1 MRPVRP
7 AGRHFRSLCPWPSAR
22 ASSRRDGQQDPVQ
35 EAGSQLQCHL
45 CRCEEGRWPCQCTD
59 TPPTAEVLDSHCGGG
74 GGSSSNFCILDFLS
88 ILSPTP
94 LFFNVASVP
103 TWHNSGQS
111 VEAVLSVCHGSDS
124 EFPDRSHV

>member
-1 MRPVRP
+1 MPVHRHP
-7 AGRHFRSLCPWPSAR
+7 AH
-22 ASSRRDGQQDPVQ
+22 RRGLRKPLWG
-35 EAGSQLQCHL
+35 E
-45 CRCEEGRWPCQCTD
+45 
-59 TPPTAEVLDSHCGGG
+59 